1 MGGDDLGTLLH
12 SGTGK
17 YLEQRMTSL
26 EPAGHLEPAYYFF
39 KVLYPK
45 MAFQNFMELGCS
57 NSSMKK

>member
-1 MGGDDLGTLLH
+1 MGGNDLGTLLH